1 MNPDHVM
8 LSTKK
13 QTTAT
18 SLKWNIVSAYA
29 PVSLEQATPVGFPG
43 KGILSTA
50 TPAMINPTIH
60 CYVYASTMS
69 IYGSTMSTATPT
81 MINPTI
87 HCYVCG
93 SIMSTATPAMINP
106 TTHHHVYGSTM
117 STATPA
123 MINPTTHH
131 YVYGSTM
138 STATPAMINPAIHC
152 NVCGIVYVHCH
163 IIMHWSTQQYT
174 VMSMVTGSTVM
185 PMVVLLCLSWYY
197 VHCHSSN
204 DQPNNTLNHLI
215 GPQSL

>member
-69 IYGSTMSTATPT
+69 I
-81 MINPTI
+81 
-87 HCYVCG
+87 
-93 SIMSTATPAMINP
+93 
-106 TTHHHVYGSTM
+106 
-117 STATPA
+117 
-123 MINPTTHH
+123 
-131 YVYGSTM
+131 YGSTM

>member
-1 MNPDHVM
+1 M

-81 MINPTI
+81 MINPTM

-93 SIMSTATPAMINP
+93 SI
-106 TTHHHVYGSTM
+106 
-117 STATPA
+117 
-123 MINPTTHH
+123 
-131 YVYGSTM
+131 M

-185 PMVVLLCLSWYY
+185 PMVVLLCLAWYY